1 MSADSTK
8 VVQFH
13 GYFQDKRFAKALEH
27 LACAYQAN
35 LDAEAA
41 ILEAILQIGWEEE
54 NATKAENA
62 YCVFVQVQADIVKQS
77 GIAIRQIMRDIAK
90 GITYEDGESSDESSG
105 D

>member
-1 MSADSTK
+1 VSADSTNN
-8 VVQFH
+8 VVQIF
-13 GYFQDKRFAKALEH
+13 GYFQDKRFARALEH
-27 LACAYQAN
+27 LACAYEAN

-54 NATKAENA
+54 NATDAENA

-77 GIAIRQIMRDIAK
+77 GIAIRQIMRDITK
-90 GITYEDGESSDESSG
+90 GITYEDGESSESS